1 MEIKL
6 QGDAEQ
12 GICCTLQTRWA
23 PATSDQ
29 PLLALSKWEPLPNEE
44 FVSGQANVINAGTAV
59 CSWRARIPRGRSIN
73 PTTAPNPTGNRLNT
87 QQEWE
92 HKENAVSSAVLLGGK
107 SQRCDN
113 FSSVMQGLQQRREQS
128 LSLCFT
134 QHKISSFHLWQVS
147 SPLSEQQPPALDG
160 AREKI

>member
-6 QGDAEQ
+6 QRAAEQ
-12 GICCTLQTRWA
+12 WICCTGTEKPDGHQL
-23 PATSDQ
+23 PLTSTCWE
-29 PLLALSKWEPLPNEE
+29 LLPDEE
-44 FVSGQANVINAGTAV
+44 FASGQASVMNAGTAV
-59 CSWRARIPRGRSIN
+59 SSWRARIPLGRTIN
-73 PTTAPNPTGNRLNT
+73 PATAPNLAGNGLDT

-92 HKENAVSSAVLLGGK
+92 HKENAVSRAVFLGGK

-113 FSSVMQGLQQRREQS
+113 FSSVTQGLQQRREQS

-147 SPLSEQQPPALDG
+147 SPFLEQQPPALDG